1 MHDAI
6 NATASTLHVR
16 VLPHAWMGDLPE
28 FEAAVAH
35 AILTCMQVRPGR
47 LTAPVGFIVSAM
59 AGRVHGLTR
68 AEVEAMAAA
77 AIDVAFI
84 D

>member
-1 MHDAI
+1 
-6 NATASTLHVR
+6 
-16 VLPHAWMGDLPE
+16 
-28 FEAAVAH
+28 
-35 AILTCMQVRPGR
+35 MQVRPGR